1 MKEINISCFFKR
13 VWNSIKKKYK
23 SISFFAILKYSFL
36 FFISC
41 FLTLAFYAMFIMSL
55 KNNDD
60 IINNNILSF
69 PKNGWHWENYLSA
82 FQAFKFFRYLW
93 NTCLMVFFSTLF
105 GTIICI
111 ITAFALTMF
120 EFPLK
125 NVVFKLLLLGLMITS
140 ETLILT
146 NYRTVANWGMVNAG
160 YGTEFPGGVYFAMT
174 LPYLIN
180 IVHIL
185 ILIRAFQRVPKE
197 LYYTSK
203 IDGATDWYYLWKILV
218 PITKATIIITVIF
231 RIVAAWNAYA
241 WPELVGG
248 ELLTNMARKT
258 FNNESGID
266 AVNIQMAIA
275 VLINLPLFF
284 IFIFFKKYIVS
295 GENSSGI
302 KG

>member
-1 MKEINISCFFKR
+1 MKEKKIFFLFKEKC
-13 VWNSIKKKYK
+13 NDIKKTFKN
-23 SISFFAILKYSFL
+23 ISFFTILKYSFL
-36 FFISC
+36 FFILF
-41 FLTLAFYAMFIMSL
+41 FLTLSFYLMIITSL
-55 KNNDD
+55 KKNED
-60 IINNNILSF
+60 IISNDILSF
-69 PKNGWHWENYLSA
+69 PRNGWYWENYLIA
-82 FQAFKFFRYLW
+82 FKKFKFFKYLF

-111 ITAFALTMF
+111 LTAFALTIF

-125 NVVFKLLLLGLMITS
+125 NVIFQLLLLGLMITS
-140 ETLILT
+140 ETLVLT
-146 NYRTVANWGMVNAG
+146 NYRTVANWGMVNTG
-160 YGTEFPGGVYFAMT
+160 RGTTFPGGVYFAMT

-180 IVHIL
+180 IVHVL
-185 ILIRAFQRVPKE
+185 ILIRTFKRVPKE

-248 ELLTNMARKT
+248 ELLTNMARKM
-258 FNNESGID
+258 FNKDTGID
-266 AVNIQMAIA
+266 EINIQMAIA

-295 GENSSGI
+295 
-302 KG
+302 